1 MCRPCAG
8 CVAVCGGGRGRE
20 RGGGWGVFVLDSSF
34 GGEKALLMIIV
45 LLYRNA
51 KQYFLKLKLEMYI
64 KIA

>member
-1 MCRPCAG
+1 MCRACACVCLCAG
-8 CVAVCGGGRGRE
+8 GAGARKGGE
-20 RGGGWGVFVLDSSF
+20 WGVFVLDSSF

>member
-1 MCRPCAG
+1 MCRACAG
-8 CVAVCGGGRGRE
+8 VCLCAGGAGARK
-20 RGGGWGVFVLDSSF
+20 GGEWVVFVLDSSF